1 VPAVFCYNNPMK
13 KQSYTPPAEILEKY
27 AKLIVRFGLQT
38 RSGKPP
44 KKGSVVQ
51 FTVPEV
57 AKPLYFQLQKAILK
71 AGFHP
76 LGVFIPNNDEDYNFD
91 KNFFDH
97 AKKEQLQFFAEKYY
111 RGLIDQ
117 VDCTIGI
124 IADTN
129 PHALKEVESKKI
141 LARSSALRHVKEW
154 RFKKI
159 DAGEMTWTLALYG
172 TDQGAK
178 EAGMSGKA
186 FWDQIIKACYLD
198 HENPIKEWQRI
209 NETVQKTA
217 EKLTRMQIK
226 SVHIVGDDI
235 DLSIGIGK
243 ERAWRAGGGN
253 NIPSYEVFTSPNF
266 REVNGWV
273 RFNQPH
279 YRYGKKIEGIELW
292 FKDGQVIKSK
302 ASQNHDLLKSM
313 LKTKGGNYL
322 GEFSL
327 TDARLSR
334 ITKMMAEILY
344 DENMGGKFGNT
355 HVALGSAYRD
365 CYIGD
370 PTKVTDAQWEKM
382 GYNDS
387 VVHSDIISTTDRT
400 VTATLFDATEKV
412 IYQKGQFTI

>member
-1 VPAVFCYNNPMK
+1 MK
-13 KQSYTPPAEILEKY
+13 KESYTPPDEILEKY
-27 AKLIVRFGLQT
+27 AEVLVKFGLQT
-38 RSGKPP
+38 RSGKQP

-57 AKPLYFQLQKAILK
+57 AKPLYFHLQKAILK
-71 AGFHP
+71 AGFNP
-76 LGVFIPNNDEDYNFD
+76 LGVFIPNNDEEYNFD

-97 AKKEQLQFFAEKYY
+97 ANTHQLQFFADKYY
-111 RGLIDQ
+111 KGIIDQ
-117 VDCTIGI
+117 VDCTIAI

-129 PHALKEVESKKI
+129 PHALNDVESKKI
-141 LARSSALRHVKEW
+141 LARSSALRKAKEW

-159 DAGEMTWTLALYG
+159 NAGKMTWTLGLYG
-172 TDQGAK
+172 TDAGAK
-178 EAGMSGKA
+178 EAGMSSKA
-186 FWDQIIKACYLD
+186 FWEQIINACYLD
-198 HENPIKEWQRI
+198 HKDPVKKWFEI
-209 NETVQKTA
+209 NKIVQATA
-217 EKLTRMQIK
+217 EKLTKLQIK
-226 SVHIVGDDI
+226 SVHLAGE
-235 DLSIGIGK
+235 DLDVTIGIGK
-243 ERAWRAGGGN
+243 DRAWRAGGGN

-266 REVNGWV
+266 REVNGWM

-292 FKDGQVIKSK
+292 FKDGKVVKSK
-302 ASQNHDLLKSM
+302 ATKNHDLLKSM

-344 DENMGGKFGNT
+344 DENMGGKYGNT
-355 HVALGSAYRD
+355 HVAIGSAYRD

-370 PTKVTDAQWEKM
+370 PAKVSEKKWEKL

-400 VTATLFDATEKV
+400 VTATLYDGTTKV
-412 IYQKGQFTI
+412 IYKNGQFTI

>member
-1 VPAVFCYNNPMK
+1 MK
-13 KQSYTPPAEILEKY
+13 KQSYTPPENILKKY
-27 AKLIVRFGLQT
+27 AELIVNFGLQT

-57 AKPLYFQLQKAILK
+57 AKPLYFHLQAEILK
-71 AGFHP
+71 AGFNP
-76 LGVFIPNNDEDYNFD
+76 LGVFIPNNDEEYNLD

-97 AKKEQLQFFAEKYY
+97 ANKEQLMFFADKYY
-111 RGLIDQ
+111 KGLIDQ
-117 VDCTIGI
+117 VDCTIAI

-129 PHALKEVESKKI
+129 PHALDSVDSKKV
-141 LARSSALRHVKEW
+141 LARSTALKKAKDW

-159 DAGEMTWTLALYG
+159 DAGKMLWTLALYG
-172 TDQGAK
+172 TNQAAK

-186 FWDQIIKACYLD
+186 YWNQIIKACYLD
-198 HENPIKEWQRI
+198 HDNPVKEWKRI
-209 NETVQKTA
+209 NRIVQKTA
-217 EKLTRMQIK
+217 EKLTKMKIK
-226 SVHIVGDDI
+226 SVHVKGKDM
-235 DLSIGIGK
+235 DLTIGIGK
-243 ERAWRAGGGN
+243 DRAWRAGGGN

-266 REVNGWV
+266 REVNGWA

-292 FKDGQVIKSK
+292 FKDGKVIKSK
-302 ASQNHDLLKSM
+302 ASKNHDLLKNM

-334 ITKMMAEILY
+334 ITKPMAEILY
-344 DENMGGKFGNT
+344 DENTGGKYGNT

-370 PTKVTDAQWEKM
+370 PTKVTEKQWKKL

-387 VVHSDIISTTDRT
+387 IVHSDIVSTNDRT
-400 VTATLFDATEKV
+400 ATTTLYDGTEKV
-412 IYQKGQFTI
+412 IYKNGQFTI